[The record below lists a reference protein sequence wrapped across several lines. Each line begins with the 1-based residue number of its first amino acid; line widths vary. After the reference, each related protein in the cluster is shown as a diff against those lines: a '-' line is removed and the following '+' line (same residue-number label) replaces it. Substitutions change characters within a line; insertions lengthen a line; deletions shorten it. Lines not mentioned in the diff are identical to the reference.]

1 MLERIAS
8 TVFLRPAAAEYA
20 ERAQYYKRRAVIAS
34 VSQGILD
41 HVNGDVQGVDLVDST
56 DGVEILIPGMD
67 KTLQFAFDKNGI
79 AFARIE
85 GGKYYP
91 IVDSSQSNYGDA
103 IKKNEKLARSYI
115 RRVFNR
121 RFESLDRA
129 LFDLTVQTDNASDHV
144 LGTLVIIHD
153 TLQYLKKQNL
163 ES

>member
-20 ERAQYYKRRAVIAS
+20 ERAQYYRRRAVIAS

-41 HVNGDVQGVDLVDST
+41 HVNGDVQGVDVVDST
-56 DGVEILIPGMD
+56 EGVEILIPGTD
-67 KTLQFAFDKNGI
+67 KALQFAFDKNGI

-91 IVDSSQSNYGDA
+91 IVDSSQGNYGDV
-103 IKKNEKLARSYI
+103 IKKNEKLSRSYI

-121 RFESLDRA
+121 RFESLDRS
-129 LFDLTVQTDNASDHV
+129 LFELSVQTDKSSDHV
-144 LGTLVIIHD
+144 LETLLSVHD

-163 ES
+163 EP